1 MTWFKKF
8 IAASLVTCLGMMVV
22 LTALAFAAEEKPK
35 PQTLLINCNIFD
47 GVSDKLA
54 TNRRVLVEGNLIK
67 EIGDKDLK
75 AAGHATVIDCGGR
88 TLMPGLI
95 DGHSHLG
102 AQSGS
107 LVAMEAA
114 PWDLIASN
122 TVVAAKDWLMD
133 GFTTV
138 RDMGGLS
145 GKGVKKVIDR
155 GDLPGPRIYPSGA
168 IISQTSGHGDLKLL
182 TMRNPQMYGGLME
195 SNLERLGISRTA
207 DGRDAVL
214 TAVRRQLQM
223 GASQIKIMAGGGV
236 ASESDPWHSTG
247 YTLDEMKA
255 AVEAAADYG
264 TYVAAHVNQPY
275 SMKRCLEAGII
286 SIEHGFVMTKETIQ
300 MIVERGA
307 FLSTQMTGTSPELA
321 EYPSLTA
328 ENLRKLAIAS
338 YEMKDFI
345 DLVKKH
351 QPKQTFNID
360 AVLTTRAQATQQ
372 RAHEIY
378 LFGKAF
384 GNFAMLRAATSTAGE
399 LLAMSGKLS
408 PYPKGK
414 LGLIEKGA
422 YADILLVDGNPLEN
436 LSVIGAKELWYQ
448 APPRDGVETINLIMK
463 DGKVYKNTL
472 K

>member
-1 MTWFKKF
+1 MFCVRGSVV
-8 IAASLVTCLGMMVV
+8 AYVVVCL
-22 LTALAFAAEEKPK
+22 LALITYPTQGSGAEEKPK
-35 PQTLLINCNIFD
+35 PQVLFTNVNIFD
-47 GVSDKLA
+47 GKSDTLA
-54 TNRRVLVEGNLIK
+54 EGMSVLVEGNLIK
-67 EIGDKDLK
+67 KIAKGDIEAD
-75 AAGHATVIDCGGR
+75 ANATVIDGDGR

-107 LVAMEAA
+107 LVATEAA

-122 TVVAAKDWLMD
+122 TVVAAQDWLMD

-138 RDMGGLS
+138 RDLGGLS

-182 TMRNPQMYGGLME
+182 TMRNPQMYGGLMD
-195 SNLERLGISRTA
+195 SNLERLEISRTA

-236 ASESDPWHSTG
+236 ASEADPWHSTG

-255 AVEAAADYG
+255 AVEAATDYG

-275 SMKRCLEAGII
+275 SMKRCLDAGII
-286 SIEHGFVMTKETIQ
+286 SIEHGFVMNEETMK
-300 MIVERGA
+300 MIIEKGA
-307 FLSTQMTGTSPELA
+307 YLSTQMTGTSPELA
-321 EYPSLTA
+321 ENPALTA

-338 YEMKDFI
+338 DEMINFI
-345 DLVKKH
+345 DLVKKY
-351 QPKQTFNID
+351 QPKQTFAID
-360 AVLTTRAQATQQ
+360 AVLTNRAQATQQ

-378 LFGKAF
+378 LFGKIF

-399 LLAMSGKLS
+399 LLARSGKLN

-414 LGLIEKGA
+414 LGVIEKGA
-422 YADILLVDGNPLEN
+422 YADILLVDGNPLED
-436 LSVIGAKELWYQ
+436 LSVIGANELWYQ
-448 APPRDGVETINLIMK
+448 APPRDGVETIDLIMK

-472 K
+472 